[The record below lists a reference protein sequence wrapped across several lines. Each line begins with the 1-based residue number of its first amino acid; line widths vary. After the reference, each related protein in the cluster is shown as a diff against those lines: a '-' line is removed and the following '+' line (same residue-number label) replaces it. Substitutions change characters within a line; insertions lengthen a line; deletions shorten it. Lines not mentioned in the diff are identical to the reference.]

1 MFCICFHFIE
11 LFYKFFSEIH
21 TKTIHFLY
29 NSWWTHQER
38 RNFDCWNRRKSELA
52 KRWECDKKSFN
63 HDRFIGNCKVN
74 NLVKGSE
81 SKHVDGGAWVTY
93 GKQVDFPPLPMC
105 SGSSFP
111 CLPFLCVLLPYL
123 RHSPGHSR
131 SFLALKLCFS
141 TSPRYKH
148 WPTYLAASSATYRL
162 HPLLGKQSEGEK
174 QTVVNRCIKGW
185 STIPSTYEE
194 QFMLSSAALAHSSLR
209 DVFNW

>member
-1 MFCICFHFIE
+1 MKCNGLINLRWLFCIATVVLRKYKHFFSMFCICFHFIE

-81 SKHVDGGAWVTY
+81 SKHVDGGTWVTY
-93 GKQVDFPPLPMC
+93 GKRVDFPPLPMC
-105 SGSSFP
+105 SGSLFP

-123 RHSPGHSR
+123 RHFPDHSH
-131 SFLALKLCFS
+131 SFLALELCFS
-141 TSPRYKH
+141 TSPRYK
-148 WPTYLAASSATYRL
+148 TLANIPCCQQCHVQAPSS
-162 HPLLGKQSEGEK
+162 PLEAERKRKADCGQ
-174 QTVVNRCIKGW
+174 
-185 STIPSTYEE
+185 
-194 QFMLSSAALAHSSLR
+194 
-209 DVFNW
+209 